1 MDMTKINKDTVMII
15 NFTVYTTVHAIKGI
29 IAKTF
34 GRV

>member
-1 MDMTKINKDTVMII
+1 MDMTNKDTVMIT

-29 IAKTF
+29 IANTF